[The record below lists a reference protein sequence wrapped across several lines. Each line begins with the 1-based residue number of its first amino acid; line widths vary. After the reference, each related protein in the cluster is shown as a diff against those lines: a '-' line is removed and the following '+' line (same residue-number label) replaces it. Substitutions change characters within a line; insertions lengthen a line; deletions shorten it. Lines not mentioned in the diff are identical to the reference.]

1 MDAYAKTFRTGFGVQ
16 KNPSEK
22 KRKENKKYL
31 NKPMYNHTIKKITF
45 TSIPYNIPNYI
56 WSRNYIEL
64 YRESIIH
71 YITGERNRTQTK
83 FEMPQNTCSQ

>member
-1 MDAYAKTFRTGFGVQ
+1 MQKHFTLGLEFRKTQV
-16 KNPSEK
+16 KK

-71 YITGERNRTQTK
+71 YLTGERNRTQTK
-83 FEMPQNTCSQ
+83 FEMPQNTYSQ